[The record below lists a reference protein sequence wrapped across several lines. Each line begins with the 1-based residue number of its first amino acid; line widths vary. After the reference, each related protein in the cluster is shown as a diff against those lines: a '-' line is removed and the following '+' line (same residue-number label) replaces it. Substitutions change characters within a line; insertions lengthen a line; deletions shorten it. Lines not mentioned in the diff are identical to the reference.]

1 MNLSTNNMISNLFL
15 VTNASNNDGY
25 QDALLGDFFIILY
38 LVYFTIDILNSQ
50 ILEIYI

>member
-25 QDALLGDFFIILY
+25 QDALLGDFLLSFINHL
-38 LVYFTIDILNSQ
+38 TINILNSQ